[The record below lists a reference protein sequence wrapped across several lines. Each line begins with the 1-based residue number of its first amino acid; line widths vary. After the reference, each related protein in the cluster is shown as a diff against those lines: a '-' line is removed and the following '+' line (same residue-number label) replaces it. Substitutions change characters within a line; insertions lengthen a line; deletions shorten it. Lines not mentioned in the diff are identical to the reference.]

1 MPTSRPGAS
10 IQEMLFAAYNS
21 VVAHI
26 STSGDGLVPA
36 GMFHVS
42 NGATGM
48 DLLCLNADNHQITWG
63 MLGAALNALQDFMN
77 SYQIWS
83 AATFAIYDGENQVS
97 VGSLG

>member
-1 MPTSRPGAS
+1 
-10 IQEMLFAAYNS
+10 MLLAAYNS

-36 GMFHVS
+36 GMFQVS

-48 DLLCLNADNHQITWG
+48 ELLCVNAENHQITWG
-63 MLGAALNALQDFMN
+63 VLGAALNALEDFMN
-77 SYQIWS
+77 SNQIWS
-83 AATFAIYDGENQVS
+83 AATFGIFDGENQVG